1 MSATKRI
8 QRELQDLTHDSSE
21 NCSAGPVGD
30 DLFHWQATILVI
42 VYIIILYYRTNDL
55 SSFI

>member
-30 DLFHWQATILVI
+30 DLFHWQATILV
-42 VYIIILYYRTNDL
+42 VYIIILYYHTNNL
-55 SSFI
+55 SNSI